1 MSRYGTAIGIVLV
14 GAIVVAAGVFAW
26 PMLAALSGPEGGLAP
41 AIVMI
46 VGSFV
51 LGGALMFLLFYSAR
65 RGHDERVY
73 RGGREPPGRRKD
85 QTR

>member
-1 MSRYGTAIGIVLV
+1 LKRYGLAILAIIL
-14 GAIVVAAGVFAW
+14 GAIFAAAAVFTW
-26 PMLAALSGPEGGLAP
+26 PMLQSLSGPDGGLAP

-46 VGSFV
+46 VGCFV

-73 RGGREPPGRRKD
+73 HGSLDRDGEP
-85 QTR
+85 